1 MKDITVNKQKLIEVL
16 EKNKKEHIK
25 EYDLAMIGYKI
36 NVVKE
41 YKSQLRK
48 FRTLSDEEVEN
59 FNLGLNTTLPTS
71 HKDDFDL
78 VIGMLTASIDD
89 TLEIT
94 ENQYR
99 KYYLNKWDWHYSWTL
114 TNSGNVGIG
123 TSSPEGQLYLKSH
136 KLDVD

>member
-48 FRTLSDEEVEN
+48 FRKLSDEEVKN
-59 FNLGLNTTLPTS
+59 FSLGLNTSLPTS
-71 HKDDFDL
+71 HEDDFDL
-78 VIGMLTASIDD
+78 VIGMLNASVDD

-99 KYYLNKWDWHYSWTL
+99 EYYLNQWGWYSRWTL
-114 TNSGNVGIG
+114 SNSGNVGIG
-123 TSSPEGQLYLKSH
+123 TSSPEGQLYLSNH
-136 KLDVD
+136 Q